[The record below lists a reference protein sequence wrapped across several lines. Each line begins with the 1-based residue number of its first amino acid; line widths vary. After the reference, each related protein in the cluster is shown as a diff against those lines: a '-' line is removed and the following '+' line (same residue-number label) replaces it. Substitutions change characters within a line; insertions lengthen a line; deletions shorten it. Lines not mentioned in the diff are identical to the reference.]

1 MSIHL
6 HFSPAIRTCAAHAL
20 AGALLLLVGL
30 CLTPEA
36 QAQDTRAHELGQ
48 DRVPD
53 QSQGQGAVW
62 INTGEQQRVILP
74 RLTLQQR
81 SVVPGHG
88 HTSLQ
93 ASTHD
98 TGAGA
103 GPDAVSNAVVER
115 LLSVSSPTARRAK
128 GAPRMTTAMLEMLQR
143 ASQHFAVDAHL
154 VKAVIHAESAFN
166 PRAVSPKNAIG
177 LMQVLPSTAR
187 DLGLQDLQGLSVEQL
202 MVDPRVNIVLGT
214 KYLAEQL
221 ARFNGNVELAVAAYN
236 AGPGA
241 VLKAGLRVPNY
252 PETQQYVRRVLSL
265 AQVYRRAGLQGE
277 PA

>member
-1 MSIHL
+1 MSIRL
-6 HFSPAIRTCAAHAL
+6 HFSPTIRTSAAHAL
-20 AGALLLLVGL
+20 AWALLLGGL

-36 QAQDTRAHELGQ
+36 QAQETRAQELDQ

-53 QSQGQGAVW
+53 QGQAQGAVW

-81 SVVPGHG
+81 SAVPGHG

-93 ASTHD
+93 ASTHEA
-98 TGAGA
+98 GAGA
-103 GPDAVSNAVVER
+103 GPDAVSNVVVER
-115 LLSVSSPTARRAK
+115 LLSAPSPTARRAK
-128 GAPRMTTAMLEMLQR
+128 GAQRMTAAMLEMLQR

-241 VLKAGLRVPNY
+241 VLKAGHRVPNY

-265 AQVYRRAGLQGE
+265 AQAYRRAGLQGE